1 MRLRSV
7 LCSTASALSA
17 LVLLSACSGG
27 SGVTAPSSGGQ
38 PLVGVEYPR
47 SDTDFWNAY
56 IKYTPEY
63 AKQLGLSLKTT
74 NSQNDVA
81 KLAAN
86 VQTLILQGV
95 KGIAMAPQSTFAI
108 APILA
113 ELQAAKIPV
122 VTIDTRPDTGKVYM
136 AVRAD
141 NRAYGEKACKYLGTK
156 LGGKGKVVMLEGDL
170 ASINGRDRT
179 GGFNDC
185 MKKNYPGI
193 KVFGE
198 ATNWDGAVA
207 AQKLQTDLT
216 AHPDVK
222 GIYIQSSLALSG
234 TLHVL
239 KQQGLFVGPKD
250 KKHVFVVSNDGI
262 PRELKDISNGT
273 IDATVSQP
281 VDLYAEYAL
290 YYLKAAI
297 DGKTFKPGRT
307 DHESTIVRVRDG
319 LLEDQLSAPLVT
331 ADGGTYGGVPSLKS
345 TDSSLWGNSL
355 GSVRPTALSRIRR

>member
-1 MRLRSV
+1 MRFRSV

-17 LVLLSACSGG
+17 LGLLSACGG
-27 SGVTAPSSGGQ
+27 DGGTTATSSGGK
-38 PLVGVEYPR
+38 PLVGVDYPR

-63 AKQLGLSLKTT
+63 AKRLGLSLKTT

-86 VQTLILQGV
+86 AQTFILQGV
-95 KGIAMAPQSTFAI
+95 KGIAMAPQSTCAI

-113 ELQAAKIPV
+113 QLQAAKIPV
-122 VTIDTRPDTGKVYM
+122 VTIDTRPDTGRLYM
-136 AVRAD
+136 VVRAD
-141 NRAYGEKACKYLGTK
+141 NRAYGEKACRYLGTE

-179 GGFNDC
+179 KGFNDC

-193 KVFGE
+193 TVFGE
-198 ATNWDGAVA
+198 TTDWDGAVA

-216 AHPDVK
+216 AHPDIK

-239 KQQGLFVGPKD
+239 KQEGLSAGPKD
-250 KKHVFVVSNDGI
+250 KRHVFAVSNDGT
-262 PRELKDISNGT
+262 PRELKNISNG
-273 IDATVSQP
+273 
-281 VDLYAEYAL
+281 
-290 YYLKAAI
+290 
-297 DGKTFKPGRT
+297 G
-307 DHESTIVRVRDG
+307 HESTIVRVRDG
-319 LLEDQLSAPLVT
+319 ILEDQLSAPLVT
-331 ADGGTYGGVPSLKS
+331 VDGGTYGGVPSLKS
-345 TDSSLWGNSL
+345 TDTSLWGNSL
-355 GSVRPTALSRIRR
+355 G